1 MGVLILSLI
10 IIHIGLFYVYYKTR
24 NELLELKSQYDLE
37 KSQLEVNNALFENEG
52 QFTKEEIQSI
62 MGKFL
67 DYDNLRD
74 YLYTATQRLES
85 RPEEVRSELK
95 KELRE
100 RVNTD
105 RELLNEIKTLNNE
118 LFTLRQFTLEEIPAI
133 KRKISQTPQSNYRY

>member
-67 DYDNLRD
+67 EYDNLRD

>member
-1 MGVLILSLI
+1 MLILSLI
-10 IIHIGLFYVYYKTR
+10 IVHIGLLYVYYKTR
-24 NELLELKSQYDLE
+24 KELLELKSQYNLE

-67 DYDNLRD
+67 DYDRLRD
-74 YLYTATQRLES
+74 YLYTATQRLEN

>member
-10 IIHIGLFYVYYKTR
+10 ITHIGLFYVYYKTR

-62 MGKFL
+62 MSKFL

-100 RVNTD
+100 RINTD